1 MNPIY
6 STERNSLLGLYHEED
21 SSGLTQVQHSAVKAA
36 GVKVQTW
43 GPREPLSL
51 RTEKLSPELILFS
64 LFFSVYACRQSGVG
78 GHRKWSVCHWITLTC
93 VHMAF
98 SSISTNTPISA
109 HCDVCEVAGWLTQ
122 R

>member
-36 GVKVQTW
+36 GAKVQTW

-64 LFFSVYACRQSGVG
+64 LFFF
-78 GHRKWSVCHWITLTC
+78 SVCLPSEWRRRTQEMVC
-93 VHMAF
+93 VPLDHSDLRPHGF
-98 SSISTNTPISA
+98 F
-109 HCDVCEVAGWLTQ
+109 
-122 R
+122 